1 MVHYDPSSIFRAIV
15 RLRSEQGRQVWTG
28 AIVNESGEILTTSYS
43 LGDAP
48 VVDMEL
54 WDGTHGQA
62 CVTGRDDDIG
72 LALLKPLLEQR
83 SYDFLDLSGTAPTI
97 GDQLALLQHTKSS
110 AALDQRIRR
119 VNGYQWGGGGYD
131 YFQIQAADT
140 TSDGAVLIDHLGQIQ
155 GIRMPSLWLLQH
167 QIGNPGEVWA
177 IDAPKVAT
185 TALPILR
192 SGRMFSRLLPSTEGP
207 GACPPCIPPLIGGAI
222 TLDGKDAPAG
232 STLYARIVAEGQP
245 DLWEWTTIETPG
257 EYLLNL
263 PCIGCEGE
271 YLGATIEFWMDCR
284 RCSTTAT
291 LENWPGIIKQLDLAF

>member
-1 MVHYDPSSIFRAIV
+1 MI
-15 RLRSEQGRQVWTG
+15 SE
-28 AIVNESGEILTTSYS
+28 AGEILTTSQT
-43 LGDAP
+43 LGEAP
-48 VVDMEL
+48 VVNIEL
-54 WDGTHGQA
+54 SDGTRSQA

-72 LALLKPLLEQR
+72 LALLKPLLGHR
-83 SYDFLDLSGTAPTI
+83 SYDFYELSGTAPVP
-97 GDQLALLQHTKSS
+97 GDLLGIAQHTRFSV
-110 AALDQRIRR
+110 ALDVRIRH
-119 VNGYQWGGGGYD
+119 VNGYRSGGSGYD

-140 TSDGAVLIDHLGQIQ
+140 TSDGALLMNPLGQIQ

-177 IDAPKVAT
+177 IDAPKIAT
-185 TALPILR
+185 TALPVLR

-222 TLDGKDAPAG
+222 TLDGEDAPAG

-245 DLWEWTTIETPG
+245 DLWTSTPIDTPG
-257 EYLLNL
+257 EYLLDL

-291 LENWPGIIKQLDLAF
+291 LEHWPGIKRLDLAF